1 MNLPAKDAHAYS
13 FYRQVLG
20 ILNRTSVPFLMGGG
34 FALEFYTHLG
44 RGPKDMDLVI
54 QRQDLEKVFEALND
68 SGLKPELAFSHWLGK
83 IYGEN
88 DCVDIIFNSGNGLCE
103 VDDLW
108 FKHAI
113 PGEVFG
119 FPVKFCP
126 PEEMIWTKAFVWS
139 ENGMTEPM
147 LCICCSNAVT
157 N

>member
-1 MNLPAKDAHAYS
+1 MPIAGHPKVQQKWGFAYLTSRNPFFKALRDHSRFLKLTAQKIGKKMNLPAKDARAYS

-83 IYGEN
+83 VYGEN
-88 DCVDIIFNSGNGLCE
+88 DCVDI
-103 VDDLW
+103 
-108 FKHAI
+108 
-113 PGEVFG
+113 
-119 FPVKFCP
+119 
-126 PEEMIWTKAFVWS
+126 
-139 ENGMTEPM
+139 
-147 LCICCSNAVT
+147 
-157 N
+157 

>member
-1 MNLPAKDAHAYS
+1 
-13 FYRQVLG
+13 
-20 ILNRTSVPFLMGGG
+20 MGGG